1 MFLNCWAAS
10 RCSTVTGEWVALAER
25 PRRRGD
31 RAPGGGGLVALVAP
45 PTAATTR
52 LNTFSGLSQA
62 LAVTVST
69 CGYSEGFKGRQQ
81 PGWCQQCS
89 LLGTGFSDMEAF
101 SMSNKQY
108 VTFFS
113 ANAMK

>member
-1 MFLNCWAAS
+1 M
-10 RCSTVTGEWVALAER
+10 ALAER

-31 RAPGGGGLVALVAP
+31 RARGGGGGLVALVAP
-45 PTAATTR
+45 PTAATSR

-62 LAVTVST
+62 LPVTVST

-81 PGWCQQCS
+81 PGWCHGCS
-89 LLGTGFSDMEAF
+89 LLRIGFSAMMEAF
-101 SMSNKQY
+101 SVSNTQY

-113 ANAMK
+113 AAGGLFLRNSLDLILA

>member
-1 MFLNCWAAS
+1 M
-10 RCSTVTGEWVALAER
+10 ALAER

-31 RAPGGGGLVALVAP
+31 RARGGGGLVALA
-45 PTAATTR
+45 PTAATSR

-81 PGWCQQCS
+81 PGWCQGCS
-89 LLGTGFSDMEAF
+89 LLGIGFSDMEAF
-101 SMSNKQY
+101 SMSNTQY

-113 ANAMK
+113 ANAIK

>member
-1 MFLNCWAAS
+1 M
-10 RCSTVTGEWVALAER
+10 ALAER

-31 RAPGGGGLVALVAP
+31 RARGGGGGLVALVAP

-89 LLGTGFSDMEAF
+89 LLRIGFSDLEAF
-101 SMSNKQY
+101 SVSNTQD
-108 VTFFS
+108 VTFF
-113 ANAMK
+113 

>member
-1 MFLNCWAAS
+1 MFLNCWAGAPRTATAAVQLQVS
-10 RCSTVTGEWVALAER
+10 GWRS

-31 RAPGGGGLVALVAP
+31 RGGGGLVALVAP

-81 PGWCQQCS
+81 PGWCQGCS
-89 LLGTGFSDMEAF
+89 LLRIGFSDLEAF
-101 SMSNKQY
+101 SVSNTQD
-108 VTFFS
+108 VTFF
-113 ANAMK
+113 

>member
-1 MFLNCWAAS
+1 M
-10 RCSTVTGEWVALAER
+10 
-25 PRRRGD
+25 
-31 RAPGGGGLVALVAP
+31 ALVAP

-81 PGWCQQCS
+81 PGWCQRCS
-89 LLGTGFSDMEAF
+89 LLRIGFSDMEAF
-101 SMSNKQY
+101 SVSNTQN
-108 VTFFS
+108 VNFFS
-113 ANAMK
+113 ANAKK

>member
-1 MFLNCWAAS
+1 MFLNCWAAAS
-10 RCSTVTGEWVALAER
+10 QATAAVQLQVSGWRS

-31 RAPGGGGLVALVAP
+31 RARGGGGLVALA

-81 PGWCQQCS
+81 PGWCQGGCS
-89 LLGTGFSDMEAF
+89 LLRIGFSDTEAF
-101 SMSNKQY
+101 SVSKTQD
-108 VTFFS
+108 VTFF
-113 ANAMK
+113 